1 MSNGAL
7 SWGSAGV
14 AVCAADYSQSR
25 ISVAPSDSGSIL
37 ITWEDYRS
45 NNSGDI
51 YSQKLSVA
59 GTPLWTLGGA
69 AACNQT
75 ATQLFPA
82 ICSDGFGGAFLVWQD
97 FRNGADIYAQHMHAS
112 GVILWMQDG
121 EPVCDN
127 AAYQDEPMLCMDGSG
142 GILITWTD
150 YRNGIGDIF
159 AQRIASNSWQQWT
172 PNGTGVCLNSLHQ
185 QSAFPLPD
193 GSGGVLVTW
202 SDYRASAADI
212 YAQRVDGN
220 GIALPVEML
229 SFSAEKTNG
238 RILVRWKTATE
249 RNLIGFEI
257 QVSTI
262 VAGPFRVGGFE
273 CARSPNGGNYQ
284 IALDQVDI
292 SFVRLRLIDA
302 DGTSMLTAV
311 MELPPD
317 IIERIAVTGLAPLP
331 ARTGTNLLIDL
342 PVSTRI
348 HISMWNMAGQLIRT
362 IYNGSADRGRLLLP
376 ISTISLP
383 SGTYQ
388 LVIWTENYTI
398 SVYMPVVH

>member
-59 GTPLWTLGGA
+59 GTPLWTVGGV
-69 AACNQT
+69 AACSQS

-82 ICSDGFGGAFLVWQD
+82 ICSDGVGGAFLVWQD

-127 AAYQDEPMLCMDGSG
+127 TAYQDEPMLCMDGSG
-142 GILITWTD
+142 GTIITWTD

-159 AQRIASNSWQQWT
+159 AQRIASNSWQQWI

-202 SDYRASAADI
+202 SDYRASTADI
-212 YAQRVDGN
+212 YTQRVDGN
-220 GIALPVEML
+220 GIALPVEL
-229 SFSAEKTNG
+229 FSFSAEKVKD
-238 RILVRWKTATE
+238 RVLVRWKTATE

-257 QVSTI
+257 QVSTSA
-262 VAGPFRVGGFE
+262 AGPFRIGGFE
-273 CARSPNGGNYQ
+273 FARSPNGGNYQ
-284 IALDQVDI
+284 LVLDQDDI
-292 SFVRLRLIDA
+292 SFVRLRSIDV
-302 DGTSMLTAV
+302 DGTSMFTDVL
-311 MELPPD
+311 ELPRAV
-317 IIERIAVTGLAPLP
+317 IERITVVGLSPLP
-331 ARTGTNLLIDL
+331 ARTSANLFIDL
-342 PVSTRI
+342 PVLTRI

-362 IYNGSADRGRLLLP
+362 MYNESADCGRLLLP

-388 LVIWTENYTI
+388 LVIWTENTTT
-398 SVYMPVVH
+398 SVFMPVVH